1 MVTDMPAGLYQD
13 WHPASRR
20 HFLLVLSGAREVETS
35 DGMKHRCDSGEVF
48 LTDDVGSRGH
58 RTRTIAG
65 GVVCASASRS
75 QDRLSIAMARAELTD
90 LPAIGSSRNRQ
101 GDEPGQ
107 ISNVANYNVQLPGKR
122 RH

>member
-20 HFLLVLSGAREVETS
+20 HFLLVLSGACEVETS

-58 RTRTIAG
+58 RTRSQAVSFVHLPLEAKIDF
-65 GVVCASASRS
+65 RS
-75 QDRLSIAMARAELTD
+75 QWPARNS
-90 LPAIGSSRNRQ
+90 PICRQ
-101 GDEPGQ
+101 
-107 ISNVANYNVQLPGKR
+107 
-122 RH
+122 